1 MKMDSK
7 LAKLMETYTDDVR
20 HPLIVE
26 NPDWE
31 EKITPALNEIGTLY
45 DAGMLE
51 FDKLMMSV
59 RLMIEIAYVMGS
71 QRREE

>member
-51 FDKLMMSV
+51 FEKLMMSV

>member
-1 MKMDSK
+1 MDSK

-51 FDKLMMSV
+51 FEKLMMSV

>member
-1 MKMDSK
+1 MDSK
-7 LAKLMETYTDDVR
+7 VAKLMDIYTDDVR